1 MKKILLVLVLLSA
14 VITSCSSSNGVIV
27 GKDETFHD
35 IEVKLDNGEVI
46 NVGVSLE
53 QFYLQDYE
61 IGSPVS
67 VSCFINYCTVD

>member
-1 MKKILLVLVLLSA
+1 MKKILLALILLSV

-35 IEVKLDNGEVI
+35 IDVKLDNGEII
-46 NVGVSLE
+46 NVSVSLE
-53 QFYLQDYE
+53 QFYFEDYE